1 MVPFLQARHCQTY
14 GRLSIEAIGLAMFIW
29 RVDYR
34 GKVLS
39 TLGTVVAVD
48 EKSAIKRAAEVFNI
62 TFANRNKLVVTK
74 IENPE
79 N

>member
-1 MVPFLQARHCQTY
+1 
-14 GRLSIEAIGLAMFIW
+14 MFIW

-39 TLGTVVAVD
+39 SPGTVVAVD
-48 EKSAIKRAAEVFNI
+48 EKSAINRAAKLFNI

-74 IENPE
+74 IEIPE
-79 N
+79 KT